1 MTVACRDGGNN
12 RDEPRAGTYRLV
24 SVAGQKPPAL
34 EWRGPPRFLF
44 VDSGAIELLPN
55 HRYQSVLAIRESTVD
70 QPIVSRVSRAS
81 GTFSVTGDR
90 NLRRADAAH
99 RWLILSGSNGSK
111 SRYTFSDSG
120 LQYLSS
126 LNRRLDYQL
135 VP

>member
-1 MTVACRDGGNN
+1 M
-12 RDEPRAGTYRLV
+12 
-24 SVAGQKPPAL
+24 
-34 EWRGPPRFLF
+34 
-44 VDSGAIELLPN
+44 
-55 HRYQSVLAIRESTVD
+55 LAIRESTVD

-81 GTFSVTGDR
+81 KTFSVTGDR

-99 RWLILSGSNGSK
+99 RWLILSGSNESK